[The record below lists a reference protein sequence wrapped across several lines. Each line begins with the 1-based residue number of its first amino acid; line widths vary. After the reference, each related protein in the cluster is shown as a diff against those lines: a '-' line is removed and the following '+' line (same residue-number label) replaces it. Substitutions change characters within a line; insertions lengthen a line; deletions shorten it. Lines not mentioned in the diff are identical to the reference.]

1 MMLSKRKEW
10 KDLCKKFQIIFR
22 KGTFNKILLSKSS
35 ENSNVNLFVIDI
47 DDVEIDFE
55 KKFVGFR
62 QGLINNDILK
72 SVKHS
77 KTLCVINK
85 IDKAVGRKFPPT
97 ICEMKSQIE
106 DIKEFVFT
114 CKVYS
119 YYKPKRPVLNDRKL
133 VVFLTI
139 MINSSY

>member
-1 MMLSKRKEW
+1 M
-10 KDLCKKFQIIFR
+10 
-22 KGTFNKILLSKSS
+22 
-35 ENSNVNLFVIDI
+35 IDI

-106 DIKEFVFT
+106 DIKEFVFIS
-114 CKVYS
+114 CKEQINIPDFISTLQKEVYFFK
-119 YYKPKRPVLNDRKL
+119 Y
-133 VVFLTI
+133 
-139 MINSSY
+139 